1 VRRRPR
7 ELGIVIGNLPTGR
20 HNAITDVPGVRVG
33 HKTLI
38 KGQGKLVP
46 GKGPIR
52 TGVTVVLPPGEDWF
66 DRKLVASAHV
76 INGFGKS
83 IGLPQ
88 VDELGQLET
97 LIALTNTLNV
107 GIVADALI
115 EHMLGLNPEIGI
127 TTGTVNPVVGECND
141 GFLNDIQGRHVA
153 RAHVFEAIAVAS
165 GGAVAEGAVGA
176 GTGMS
181 CFGFKGGIGTASRW
195 LPEAVGGYVLGCL
208 VLANYGRPEQLL
220 VSGVP
225 VGRLL
230 KERDQQLAAGSE
242 PEKGSVMV
250 VLTTSA
256 PLTSRQLGRV
266 ARRAAYGLA
275 RTGSIAGHGSG
286 DFVLAFTTENRT
298 ESDSGTRQLQ
308 ALPETGRQGSVVFDF
323 MFQATV
329 EATEEAVLNALFT
342 AETVVGRDGNTR
354 HALPVERVLRLVGK
368 RR

>member
-1 VRRRPR
+1 
-7 ELGIVIGNLPTGR
+7 
-20 HNAITDVPGVRVG
+20 
-33 HKTLI
+33 
-38 KGQGKLVP
+38 
-46 GKGPIR
+46 
-52 TGVTVVLPPGEDWF
+52 
-66 DRKLVASAHV
+66 
-76 INGFGKS
+76 
-83 IGLPQ
+83 
-88 VDELGQLET
+88 LGQLET
-97 LIALTNTLNV
+97 PIALTNTLNV

-153 RAHVFEAIAVAS
+153 RAHVFEAITMAS
-165 GGAVAEGAVGA
+165 GGAVVEGAVGA

-181 CFGFKGGIGTASRW
+181 CFGFKGGIGTASRL

-230 KERDQQLAAGSE
+230 KDVDEGSAAGSE

-250 VLTTSA
+250 ILATSA

-266 ARRAAYGLA
+266 ARRAAHGLA

-298 ESDSGTRQLQ
+298 ETGRFRQLQ
-308 ALPETGRQGSVVFDF
+308 ALPETGRQGSVVFDL

-342 AETVVGRDGNTR
+342 AETVVGRDNHTR
-354 HALPVERVLRLVGK
+354 RALPQERVLELV
-368 RR
+368 RHTQWSHQQSSVAATTQEEMLPDVDDNSRSH